1 MGLEKYLNG
10 WALSVG
16 VLAIPMTS
24 IFLNMYDSYKE
35 GKVDFLNTD
44 SERYAALLASHAIHE
59 TIIPYEQEIF
69 MIKNASGK
77 LMCYEVYHIPT
88 YLGSEYPEFERH
100 LEKIDCSS
108 LGELL

>member
-1 MGLEKYLNG
+1 
-10 WALSVG
+10 
-16 VLAIPMTS
+16 
-24 IFLNMYDSYKE
+24 
-35 GKVDFLNTD
+35 
-44 SERYAALLASHAIHE
+44 
-59 TIIPYEQEIF
+59 